1 MRRQSKMLFLILTVL
16 LMAACPV
23 FAQAPGGSG
32 ISSGEVKFFGG
43 MLGLGIAGGLCGIG
57 QGNAVRGAA
66 EAIARN
72 PGAAA
77 GIRFALILGLVF
89 IETLTIYA
97 LAIIFVKG

>member
-1 MRRQSKMLFLILTVL
+1 MRNKMMLLTVAL
-16 LMAACPV
+16 LLLTADPV

-32 ISSGEVKFFGG
+32 LAPGSVKFFGA
-43 MLGLGIAGGLCGIG
+43 MLGLGLAGGLCGIG
-57 QGNAVRGAA
+57 QGRAVAGAA

-97 LAIIFVKG
+97 LANVLRG

>member
-1 MRRQSKMLFLILTVL
+1 MHKKMML
-16 LMAACPV
+16 LVVALLLVAVCPV
-23 FAQAPGGSG
+23 FAQGPGGSG
-32 ISSGEVKFFGG
+32 MAPGEIKFLGG

-57 QGNAVRGAA
+57 QGKAVSGAA

-72 PGAAA
+72 PGAQA

-97 LAIIFVKG
+97 LAIVLKG

>member
-1 MRRQSKMLFLILTVL
+1 MRNKMMFLVIAL
-16 LMAACPV
+16 LLIAVSPV
-23 FAQAPGGSG
+23 FAQGPGGSG
-32 ISSGEVKFFGG
+32 MAPGEIKFLGG

-57 QGNAVRGAA
+57 QGKAVSGAA

-72 PGAAA
+72 PGAQA

-97 LAIIFVKG
+97 LAIVLKG

>member
-1 MRRQSKMLFLILTVL
+1 MMLLLVAMFIL
-16 LMAACPV
+16 AAVPM
-23 FAQAPGGSG
+23 FAQTPGGSG
-32 ISSGEVKFFGG
+32 MAPGEVKFFGA
-43 MLGLGIAGGLCGIG
+43 MLGLGLAGGLCGIG
-57 QGNAVRGAA
+57 QGRAVAGAA

-97 LAIIFVKG
+97 LAIVLRG

>member
-1 MRRQSKMLFLILTVL
+1 MMFLMLVAL
-16 LMAACPV
+16 LLAACPV

-32 ISSGEVKFFGG
+32 MGPGEVKFFGA

>member
-1 MRRQSKMLFLILTVL
+1 MLFLILAVL
-16 LMAACPV
+16 LLAACPV
-23 FAQAPGGSG
+23 FAQAPGTSG
-32 ISSGEVKFFGG
+32 ISDTGIKFLGG

>member
-1 MRRQSKMLFLILTVL
+1 MNKKMLFLVALILL
-16 LMAACPV
+16 AACPV

-32 ISSGEVKFFGG
+32 MGPGEVKFFGA
-43 MLGLGIAGGLCGIG
+43 MLGLGLAGGLCGIG
-57 QGNAVRGAA
+57 QGRAVAGAA

-72 PGAAA
+72 PAAAA

-97 LAIIFVKG
+97 LAIVLRG

>member
-1 MRRQSKMLFLILTVL
+1 MRNKMMLLIVVLFLL
-16 LMAACPV
+16 AACPV

-32 ISSGEVKFFGG
+32 MAPGEVKFFGA
-43 MLGLGIAGGLCGIG
+43 MLGLGLAGGLCGIG
-57 QGNAVRGAA
+57 QGKAVAGAA

-72 PGAAA
+72 PAAAA

-97 LAIIFVKG
+97 LAIVLRG

>member
-1 MRRQSKMLFLILTVL
+1 MRNKKMLFMLVL
-16 LMAACPV
+16 LLLVACPV

-32 ISSGEVKFFGG
+32 MGPGEVKFFGA
-43 MLGLGIAGGLCGIG
+43 MLGLGLAGGLCGIG
-57 QGNAVRGAA
+57 QGKAVAGAA

-97 LAIIFVKG
+97 LAIVLRG

>member
-1 MRRQSKMLFLILTVL
+1 MNSKKMLFLVALILLV
-16 LMAACPV
+16 ACPV

-32 ISSGEVKFFGG
+32 MGPGEVKFLGG
-43 MLGLGIAGGLCGIG
+43 MLGLGLAGGLCGIG
-57 QGNAVRGAA
+57 QGKAVAGAA

-97 LAIIFVKG
+97 LAIVLKG

>member
-1 MRRQSKMLFLILTVL
+1 MRNKMLFLTLALLIL
-16 LMAACPV
+16 ACPV
-23 FAQAPGGSG
+23 FAQTGSG
-32 ISSGEVKFFGG
+32 MGPGEVKFFGA
-43 MLGLGIAGGLCGIG
+43 MLGLGLAGGLCGIG
-57 QGNAVRGAA
+57 QGKAVAGAA

>member
-1 MRRQSKMLFLILTVL
+1 MRKKMMLLLIAMFIL
-16 LMAACPV
+16 AAVPM
-23 FAQAPGGSG
+23 FAQTPGGSG
-32 ISSGEVKFFGG
+32 MAPGEVKFFGA
-43 MLGLGIAGGLCGIG
+43 MLGLGLAGGLCGIG
-57 QGNAVRGAA
+57 QGRAVAGAA

-97 LAIIFVKG
+97 LAIVLRG

>member
-1 MRRQSKMLFLILTVL
+1 MRKKMML
-16 LMAACPV
+16 LVVALLLVAVCPV
-23 FAQAPGGSG
+23 FAQGQGGSG
-32 ISSGEVKFFGG
+32 MAPGEIKFLGG

-57 QGNAVRGAA
+57 QGKAVSGAA

-72 PGAAA
+72 PGAQA

-97 LAIIFVKG
+97 LAIVLKG

>member
-1 MRRQSKMLFLILTVL
+1 MRNKMML
-16 LMAACPV
+16 LMVAFFLLAAVPM

-32 ISSGEVKFFGG
+32 MAPGEVKFFGA
-43 MLGLGIAGGLCGIG
+43 MLGLGLAGGLCGIG
-57 QGNAVRGAA
+57 QGRAVAGAA

-97 LAIIFVKG
+97 LAIVLRG

>member
-1 MRRQSKMLFLILTVL
+1 MQKKTMLFLIAVFIL
-16 LMAACPV
+16 AACPV
-23 FAQAPGGSG
+23 FGQTAGGSG
-32 ISSGEVKFFGG
+32 MGPGEVKFLGG

-57 QGNAVRGAA
+57 QGKAVAGAA

-72 PGAAA
+72 PGASA

-97 LAIIFVKG
+97 LAIVLKG

>member
-1 MRRQSKMLFLILTVL
+1 MHKKMMLLVVVLFLL
-16 LMAACPV
+16 AACPV
-23 FAQAPGGSG
+23 FAQTGSG
-32 ISSGEVKFFGG
+32 MAPGEVKFFGS

-57 QGNAVRGAA
+57 QGRAVAGAA

-72 PGAAA
+72 PAAAA

-97 LAIIFVKG
+97 LAIVLKG

>member
-1 MRRQSKMLFLILTVL
+1 MRNKKMLFVVALFL
-16 LMAACPV
+16 LAACPI
-23 FAQAPGGSG
+23 FAQAPGATGMAP
-32 ISSGEVKFFGG
+32 GEVHFFGA

-57 QGNAVRGAA
+57 QGKAVAGAA

-97 LAIIFVKG
+97 LAIVLKG